1 MAELREFDPVE
12 TVTEDITSTVRQD
25 VLAQPREHLKR
36 ISRFEKI
43 VFFALI
49 SFFLLISGA
58 TIQVSSKLAKAEATV
73 SEGQAAIS
81 KQEASIAELEQ
92 EKSELLR
99 ADRIKKAAQKAGLKV
114 NEEQIRNVK

>member
-12 TVTEDITSTVRQD
+12 TVTEDITSSVRRD
-25 VLAQPREHLKR
+25 VLAQPREHLKK

>member
-25 VLAQPREHLKR
+25 VLAQPREHLKK

-73 SEGQAAIS
+73 SEGQATIS

>member
-1 MAELREFDPVE
+1 M
-12 TVTEDITSTVRQD
+12 
-25 VLAQPREHLKR
+25 
-36 ISRFEKI
+36 
-43 VFFALI
+43 I